1 MSGAIVRN
9 FPAGGALFHENQLA
23 DRVLV
28 LQEGFVKLSCFSD
41 DGREVVLGIRGPG
54 DVLGE
59 LAALDGGTRS
69 ATAVALE
76 PVQALAVPTN
86 YFNDFLDR
94 NPRVFRLLLLILAQR
109 LRDADRLRLEFAA
122 KETMGRVASRIV
134 ELSERFGS
142 ASEGTIR
149 IDFPL
154 TQEELAGWTACSR
167 DSVVKALQSMRDLG
181 WIETGRR
188 RIKVIDLESVRR
200 RARRQAPHLAAER
213 RKSRIACAAQSLVVG
228 AHPGDTARHGSYQGV

>member
-1 MSGAIVRN
+1 MRAPHALEYAGLPVAVESVTQSAYEPRFLPALNDDERRALMSGGIVRN
-9 FPAGGALFHENQLA
+9 FSAGSALFHENQLA

-76 PVQALAVPTN
+76 AVQALAVPTN
-86 YFNDFLDR
+86 FFNDFLDR

-142 ASEGTIR
+142 ASEGSIR

-188 RIKVIDLESVRR
+188 RIKVIDLEAVRR
-200 RARRQAPHLAAER
+200 RAA
-213 RKSRIACAAQSLVVG
+213 
-228 AHPGDTARHGSYQGV
+228 

>member
-1 MSGAIVRN
+1 MTVDAVGPGTYEPRFLSALNDDERKELASGGIVRA
-9 FPAGGALFHENQLA
+9 FPTGSALFHENQVP
-23 DRVLV
+23 DRVII

-41 DGREVVLGIRGPG
+41 DGHEVVLGIRGPG

-59 LAALDGGTRS
+59 LSALDGGTRS

-76 PVQALAVPTN
+76 PVQALAVPTS
-86 YFNDFLDR
+86 YFNDFLER
-94 NPRVFRLLLLILAQR
+94 NPRVFRLLVQVLAHR

-122 KETMGRVASRIV
+122 KETMGRIASRIV

-142 ASEGTIR
+142 SAEGSIS

-188 RIKVIDLESVRR
+188 RIKVIDLEAVRR
-200 RARRQAPHLAAER
+200 RAA
-213 RKSRIACAAQSLVVG
+213 
-228 AHPGDTARHGSYQGV
+228 

>member
-1 MSGAIVRN
+1 MNIDPGVPVGYEPRFLPALSEDERKALMAGAIVRN
-9 FPAGGALFHENQLA
+9 FSSGAALFHENQLA

-41 DGREVVLGIRGPG
+41 DGHEVVLGIRGPG

-59 LAALDGGTRS
+59 LSALDGGTRS

-76 PVQALAVPTN
+76 PVQALAVPTSS
-86 YFNDFLDR
+86 FNDFLDR
-94 NPRVFRLLLLILAQR
+94 NPRVFRVLLVTLSQR

-122 KETMGRVASRIV
+122 KESMGRVASRIV
-134 ELSERFGS
+134 ELCERFGS
-142 ASEGTIR
+142 ASGGSIR

-188 RIKVIDLESVRR
+188 RITVLDLEAVRR
-200 RARRQAPHLAAER
+200 RAA
-213 RKSRIACAAQSLVVG
+213 
-228 AHPGDTARHGSYQGV
+228 

>member
-1 MSGAIVRN
+1 MNADSEVVGYEPRFLPGLEDDERRTLMANAITRS
-9 FPAGGALFHENQLA
+9 FPAKSALFHEHQVA
-23 DRVLV
+23 DRVLIV
-28 LQEGFVKLSCFSD
+28 QKGFVKLSCLSD
-41 DGREVVLGIRGPG
+41 DGHEVVLAIRGPG

-59 LAALDGGTRS
+59 LAALDGSTRS
-69 ATAVALE
+69 ATAVALD
-76 PVQALAVPTN
+76 PVEALAVPAS

-94 NPRVFRLLLLILAQR
+94 NPRVMRLLLQIVAQR

-134 ELSERFGS
+134 ELSERFGL
-142 ASEGTIR
+142 AAEGSIS

-181 WIETGRR
+181 WIETSRR
-188 RIKVIDLESVRR
+188 HITVIDLEAVRR
-200 RARRQAPHLAAER
+200 RAA
-213 RKSRIACAAQSLVVG
+213 
-228 AHPGDTARHGSYQGV
+228 